1 MKCAAVVLRHD
12 AEPVFAVIEL
22 VRKWSRP
29 LSLAMAFGKR
39 PKLVAAVVEP
49 FAFFA
54 ALGGRKILAL
64 VLRIHEQV
72 VMSAE
77 FNLHEPAAKLRHYRK
92 PYPVINQL
100 FAFPPFEGCRLHPAR
115 RMGRRRCPASARE
128 CKAGACQGQDPH
140 SQTRRS

>member
-12 AEPVFAVIEL
+12 AELVFAVIEL
-22 VRKWSRP
+22 IRKWSRP
-29 LSLAMAFGKR
+29 LSLFMALGKR

-49 FAFFA
+49 LALLA
-54 ALGGRKILAL
+54 ALRWRKILAL

-72 VMSAE
+72 AMSAE

-100 FAFPPFEGCRLHPAR
+100 LASPPFEGCRLHTTR
-115 RMGRRRCPASARE
+115 GMGHRRCPTSARE
-128 CKAGACQGQDPH
+128 CKTGACQGQD
-140 SQTRRS
+140 SDSKTRRS

>member
-1 MKCAAVVLRHD
+1 MKCAAGVLRHD
-12 AEPVFAVIEL
+12 AGLVFAVIEL
-22 VRKWSRP
+22 IRKWSRP

-54 ALGGRKILAL
+54 VLGWRKLLAL
-64 VLRIHEQV
+64 VLGIHEQV
-72 VMSAE
+72 AMSAE
-77 FNLHEPAAKLRHYRK
+77 FNLHEPAAKLRHHRK

-100 FAFPPFEGCRLHPAR
+100 FAFPPFEGCKLSTTR
-115 RMGRRRCPASARE
+115 RMGRRRCQTWYGE
-128 CKAGACQGQDPH
+128 CKAGACQDQDSD